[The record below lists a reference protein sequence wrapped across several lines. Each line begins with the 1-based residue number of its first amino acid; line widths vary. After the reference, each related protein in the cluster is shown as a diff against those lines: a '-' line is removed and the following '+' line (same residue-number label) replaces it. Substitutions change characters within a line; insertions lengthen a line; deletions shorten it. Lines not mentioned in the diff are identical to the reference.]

1 MATTI
6 LTKKNIS
13 DNSAPSTTDLE
24 VGELAL
30 NVYQSNAKIYTKT
43 QAGGIVQLNSGV
55 DSGTINTG
63 VAKAFAFYSSDGD
76 TLSDTDDGA
85 GDDGAY
91 FDLANNRVGIGTKT
105 PADTLD
111 VVGGIKVTGKVGIS
125 ATSGL
130 LIPVGTTAQR
140 SGSATTGEIR
150 FNSTS
155 SDFEG
160 YDGSAWGSLGGS
172 GDITFGIADTNAVK
186 IDHASVAD
194 DDYAKFTANGLEG
207 RSASE
212 LKGDLSL
219 VKGDVGLGNVEN
231 TALSTWAGSNNIT
244 TLGTLSGNL
253 VFEGSSANDYETT
266 ISITDPTA
274 DRTITVPNASGTIA
288 LGQTVATTSDVTFAD
303 LTVTGDLIVSGSQT
317 TKMSE
322 TVLIEDNIIVL
333 NSNETGTA
341 SANAGIEVERGTGT
355 NVSLRWNESTDVWEY
370 TTDGSSYTAI
380 NDAETIRDTTASFI
394 QDGGGITWTHDD
406 SANTLTG
413 AIDGGSY

>member
-63 VAKAFAFYSSDGD
+63 VAKAFAFYASNGD
-76 TLSDTDDGA
+76 ALSDTDDGT

-125 ATSGL
+125 TTSGL

-150 FNSTS
+150 FNSTA

-186 IDHASVAD
+186 VA
-194 DDYAKFTANGLEG
+194 G
-207 RSASE
+207 
-212 LKGDLSL
+212 
-219 VKGDVGLGNVEN
+219 
-231 TALSTWAGSNNIT
+231 
-244 TLGTLSGNL
+244 
-253 VFEGSSANDYETT
+253 
-266 ISITDPTA
+266 
-274 DRTITVPNASGTIA
+274 
-288 LGQTVATTSDVTFAD
+288 
-303 LTVTGDLIVSGSQT
+303 
-317 TKMSE
+317 
-322 TVLIEDNIIVL
+322 
-333 NSNETGTA
+333 
-341 SANAGIEVERGTGT
+341 GTG
-355 NVSLRWNESTDVWEY
+355 STSSDAQWDKVTLLLQSD
-370 TTDGSSYTAI
+370 TTDGSSTFSDASGSSHTITTNGTVTHEDTVKKFGDTSIYI
-380 NDAETIRDTTASFI
+380 NGTQGNYLSVADSSDFSFGDDDFTIEFWYYPTDLDNSLYQGMIVHATSDSGTGMFF
-394 QDGGGITWTHDD
+394 THD
-406 SANTLTG
+406 SYSTNNGKIRLFVRN
-413 AIDGGSY
+413 GGSNIFTRSLTDTS